1 MAYFKKEGFDRKRS
15 RSDDRRSRGGP
26 RESFKPFERDE
37 RPSRGR
43 LELFDATCAKCG
55 ADCQLPFKPVG
66 NRPVYCRDCFG
77 KNDSYESNE
86 RPSYNSRS
94 SPSGNSSGQLDE
106 INRKLDR
113 IMKHLRLD

>member
-1 MAYFKKEGFDRKRS
+1 MPSFKKEGFDRKRN
-15 RSDDRRSRGGP
+15 RSDDRRSRSGP
-26 RESFKPFERDE
+26 RESFKPFDRDE

-66 NRPVYCRDCFG
+66 NKPVYCRECFG
-77 KNDSYESNE
+77 NKDRYESND
-86 RPSYNSRS
+86 RPSFNRG
-94 SPSGNSSGQLDE
+94 SGNSSATLDD